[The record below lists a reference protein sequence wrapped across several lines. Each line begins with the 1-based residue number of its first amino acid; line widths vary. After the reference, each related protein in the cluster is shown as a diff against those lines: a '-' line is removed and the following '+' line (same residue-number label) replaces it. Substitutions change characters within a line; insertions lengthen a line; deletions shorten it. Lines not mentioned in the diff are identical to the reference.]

1 MILKDLIC
9 KKCHHI
15 WKAICEEKKI
25 KEMKCNNDKCNE
37 TGAVI
42 PFLLNGK
49 KGY

>member
-15 WKAICEEKKI
+15 WKAVCEEKKI
-25 KEMKCNNDKCNE
+25 KEIQCRNCKE
-37 TGAVI
+37 TGSVI